1 MTTDVLLALF
11 GLAGGIG
18 ITAIGP
24 GGVLPTIAL
33 FLLTPLGPA
42 QVAGTAIVTH
52 VATGVAGS
60 GAYVRSG
67 QLRERHTRRVAGL
80 LAGVAMVGTPVGVLL
95 NSLVSAR
102 WFGVVLGVFAVVVA
116 ALVVLRRPVE
126 KRERSMGLMPPEGRE
141 LSAGS
146 MPGREP
152 SAGLVLGIGAGVAV
166 AAGLVGVGGPMLTVP
181 VLVVVGLPML
191 EALAAAQV
199 QSVVIATAGAVG
211 YLANG
216 AVDWR
221 LAAVVGVPE
230 LAGVL
235 IGWKIAHAL
244 PTKKLRIALVVAL
257 LAVAPYLVLRG

>member
-1 MTTDVLLALF
+1 MTSVTTDVLLALF

-33 FLLTPLGPA
+33 FLLTPLAPA

-60 GAYVRSG
+60 AAYVRSG
-67 QLRERHTRRVAGL
+67 QLRERHTRSVAGL
-80 LAGVAMVGTPVGVLL
+80 LAAAAVVGTPVGVLL

-102 WFGVVLGVFAVVVA
+102 WFGVVLGAFAVVVA
-116 ALVVLRRPVE
+116 ALVVLRRPVT
-126 KRERSMGLMPPEGRE
+126 
-141 LSAGS
+141 
-146 MPGREP
+146 GREP
-152 SAGLVLGIGAGVAV
+152 STVLILGIGAGVAV

-230 LAGVL
+230 LAGVVL
-235 IGWKIAHAL
+235 GWKIAHAL
-244 PTKKLRIALVVAL
+244 PTKRLRIALVVAL
-257 LAVAPYLVLRG
+257 VAVAPYLVLKR

>member
-1 MTTDVLLALF
+1 MTSLATDVLLALF
-11 GLAGGIG
+11 GLVGGIG

-60 GAYVRSG
+60 AAYVRSG

-80 LAGVAMVGTPVGVLL
+80 LAGVAVVGTPVGVLL

-116 ALVVLRRPVE
+116 ALVVLRRPVVE
-126 KRERSMGLMPPEGRE
+126 REPGTGR
-141 LSAGS
+141 
-146 MPGREP
+146 PVTGREP
-152 SAGLVLGIGAGVAV
+152 ATGSILAIGAGVAV

-199 QSVVIATAGAVG
+199 QSVVIASAGAVG
-211 YLANG
+211 YLLDG
-216 AVDWR
+216 SIDWR

-230 LAGVL
+230 LAGVV
-235 IGWKIAHAL
+235 IGWKVARAL
-244 PTKKLRIALVVAL
+244 PTKRLRIALVVAL
-257 LAVAPYLVLRG
+257 VAVAPYLVLHG

>member
-1 MTTDVLLALF
+1 MTSATTDVLLALF
-11 GLAGGIG
+11 GLVGGIG

-33 FLLTPLGPA
+33 FLLTPLAPA

-60 GAYVRSG
+60 AAYVRSG

-80 LAGVAMVGTPVGVLL
+80 LAGVAVVGTPVGVLL

-116 ALVVLRRPVE
+116 ALVVLRRPV
-126 KRERSMGLMPPEGRE
+126 
-141 LSAGS
+141 A
-146 MPGREP
+146 GREP
-152 SAGLVLGIGAGVAV
+152 ATGSILAIGAGVAV

-211 YLANG
+211 YLLPG
-216 AVDWR
+216 SIDWR

-230 LAGVL
+230 LAGVV

-244 PTKKLRIALVVAL
+244 PTKRLRIALVVAL
-257 LAVAPYLVLRG
+257 VAVAPYLVLHG

>member
-1 MTTDVLLALF
+1 MTSVTTDVLLALF
-11 GLAGGIG
+11 GLVGGIG

-33 FLLTPLGPA
+33 FLLTPLAPA

-60 GAYVRSG
+60 AAYVRSG

-80 LAGVAMVGTPVGVLL
+80 LAGVAVVGTPVGVLL

-116 ALVVLRRPVE
+116 ALVVLRRPV
-126 KRERSMGLMPPEGRE
+126 
-141 LSAGS
+141 A
-146 MPGREP
+146 GREP
-152 SAGLVLGIGAGVAV
+152 ATGSILAIGAGVAV

-211 YLANG
+211 YLLPG
-216 AVDWR
+216 SIDWR

-230 LAGVL
+230 LAGVV

-244 PTKKLRIALVVAL
+244 PTKRLRIALVVAL
-257 LAVAPYLVLRG
+257 VAVAPYLVLHG

>member
-1 MTTDVLLALF
+1 MTSVTTDVLLALF

-33 FLLTPLGPA
+33 FLLTPLAPA

-80 LAGVAMVGTPVGVLL
+80 LAGVAVMGTPVGVLL

-116 ALVVLRRPVE
+116 ALVVLRRPVAG
-126 KRERSMGLMPPEGRE
+126 RVPSTGLI
-141 LSAGS
+141 
-146 MPGREP
+146 
-152 SAGLVLGIGAGVAV
+152 LGIGAGVAV
-166 AAGLVGVGGPMLTVP
+166 AAGLVGVGGPMLIVP

-216 AVDWR
+216 AIDWR

-244 PTKKLRIALVVAL
+244 PTKRLRMALVVAL
-257 LAVAPYLVLRG
+257 VAVAPYLVLRG

>member
-1 MTTDVLLALF
+1 MTSVTIDVLLALF
-11 GLAGGIG
+11 GLVGGIG

-33 FLLTPLGPA
+33 FLLTPLAPA

-60 GAYVRSG
+60 AAYVRSG

-80 LAGVAMVGTPVGVLL
+80 LAGVAVVGTPVGVLL

-116 ALVVLRRPVE
+116 ALVVLRRPVV
-126 KRERSMGLMPPEGRE
+126 
-141 LSAGS
+141 
-146 MPGREP
+146 GREP
-152 SAGLVLGIGAGVAV
+152 ATGSILAIGAGVAV

-199 QSVVIATAGAVG
+199 QSVVIATAGAAG
-211 YLANG
+211 YLLHG
-216 AVDWR
+216 SIDWR

-230 LAGVL
+230 LAGVV

-244 PTKKLRIALVVAL
+244 PTIRLRIALVVAL
-257 LAVAPYLVLRG
+257 VAVAPYLVLHG

>member
-1 MTTDVLLALF
+1 MSTDLLLALF
-11 GLAGGIG
+11 GLVGGIG

-60 GAYVRSG
+60 AAYVHSG
-67 QLRERHTRRVAGL
+67 QLRKAHTRRVALL
-80 LAGVAMVGTPVGVLL
+80 LAGAAAVGTPAGVVL

-116 ALVVLRRPVE
+116 ALVVWRKPVARDE
-126 KRERSMGLMPPEGRE
+126 PPAATI
-141 LSAGS
+141 LA
-146 MPGREP
+146 
-152 SAGLVLGIGAGVAV
+152 LGFGVAV
-166 AAGLVGVGGPMLTVP
+166 AAGLVGVGGPMLAVP
-181 VLVVVGLPML
+181 LLVVVGAELL

-199 QSVVIATAGAVG
+199 QSVVIAGAGSLG
-211 YLANG
+211 YLVHG
-216 AVDWR
+216 TIDWH

-230 LAGVL
+230 LAGVVL
-235 IGWKIAHAL
+235 GWKLARAL
-244 PTKKLRIALVVAL
+244 PTKRLRIVLVVAL